1 MWYGGPGPRRGCRV
15 PGRPSRERS
24 PVLAQSR
31 PQPEKIED
39 HAQQAMRQAGP
50 WVGRLARLGYVAK
63 GVVYAAIGFLALREV
78 LGVGGRTTDPT
89 GVMQV
94 MAAQPFGGI
103 MLALLA
109 VGLACYALWKVVQ
122 GTADP
127 DGKGSDAHGLVR
139 RVGYVGSGV
148 IYGVLAYTAA
158 QSIFGAEDTSE
169 DAAAASAMA
178 IQPPLG
184 PILVGLVG
192 TIVIGVGLYQLYAAY
207 KEKFRDDLRREQMS
221 DLEVRWVLY
230 AGRFGTAA
238 RAVAIG
244 VAGAFLLL
252 AALHSDPSKT
262 HGLGAALESV
272 QRQPLG
278 PYMLGVISF
287 GLIVYG
293 AFMFAIAHYR
303 RIGRA

>member
-1 MWYGGPGPRRGCRV
+1 M
-15 PGRPSRERS
+15 
-24 PVLAQSR
+24 
-31 PQPEKIED
+31 K
-39 HAQQAMRQAGP
+39 QASP

-94 MAAQPFGGI
+94 MAAQPFGGA

-109 VGLACYALWKVVQ
+109 AGLACYALWKVVQ

-127 DGKGSDAHGLVR
+127 DDKGSDAHGLVR
-139 RVGYVGSGV
+139 RVGYVGSGI

-192 TIVIGVGLYQLYAAY
+192 LGVIGVGLYQLYAAY
-207 KEKFRDDLRREQMS
+207 KAKFRDDLRLDQMS
-221 DLEVRWVLY
+221 DSEERWVVY

-252 AALHSDPSKT
+252 AAYHSDPSET
-262 HGLGAALESV
+262 RGLGAALEIV
-272 QRQPLG
+272 QHQPLG
-278 PYMLGVISF
+278 TYMLGAIAF